1 MFHLMLRHSGRWITM
16 TSYAENHIAYIHF
29 SNKSLRSWVSA
40 NLDWFQFTTFHFT
53 YITCTPMIR
62 LTPTQTSWPCRWL
75 QWILFFY
82 SGNWTFITSLDKIKF
97 SCVTIETSRSDEG
110 TFSRRRLVENFVM
123 WVRNREGIQAWM
135 PSRPPPRHHSA
146 FFYLNYTVMASVF
159 DPVSATLG
167 QESRHQFYWVAQHC
181 TLLCPPA
188 SKKKKSVLLNLNSDV
203 LHRQLKD
210 QRRTVSSSDT
220 VASDSLT
227 CLYHTTGNILLRN
240 QIIVVSKQQHISDFS

>member
-1 MFHLMLRHSGRWITM
+1 M
-16 TSYAENHIAYIHF
+16 EE
-29 SNKSLRSWVSA
+29 
-40 NLDWFQFTTFHFT
+40 
-53 YITCTPMIR
+53 
-62 LTPTQTSWPCRWL
+62 
-75 QWILFFY
+75 ILFFY

-188 SKKKKSVLLNLNSDV
+188 SKKKKISLIESKFWRPSPSVKRSTTNCFKLRYGSFRFPDLFIPYNGK
-203 LHRQLKD
+203 H
-210 QRRTVSSSDT
+210 SSSQSNYRCEQTTTYIWFLLKRAYEAVTDQE
-220 VASDSLT
+220 LT
-227 CLYHTTGNILLRN
+227 
-240 QIIVVSKQQHISDFS
+240 F